1 MAANDGSK
9 VPASSSGKPPGKSPS
24 GSSSSKKADSSAK
37 ANPPSRKLRVLCLH
51 GLRTSAKIMQ
61 QQVELAQWALED
73 IVEFV
78 YMNAPFPATGKSDV
92 EKRFEPPYF
101 EWYQANQ
108 DYSEIYGLEEASVH
122 IIDFIKTRGPFDG
135 LMGFSQKLELVQ
147 SGFKPGCSCGHN
159 NVDVE
164 ASSLRGAVLAGALVG
179 LQEKG
184 LALPDV
190 PRFTFIVLIGGCR
203 SKALVLRPA
212 YFDPILTPSLHFIG
226 EKDFMKEGGELLIT
240 SFKDATVIHH
250 PHGHL
255 IPRLG
260 DEELKTCRAYFQK
273 YFDLKFSPKS

>member
-1 MAANDGSK
+1 MAANAGSK
-9 VPASSSGKPPGKSPS
+9 VPASSSVKLPGKMLS
-24 GSSSSKKADSSAK
+24 GSSSTKKAEASGE
-37 ANPPSRKLRVLCLH
+37 ANLPSRKLRVMCLH
-51 GLRTSAKIMQ
+51 GFRTSAKIMQ
-61 QQVELAQWALED
+61 QQVELAQWALDD

-92 EKRFEPPYF
+92 EKKFEAPFF

-108 DYSEIYGLEEASVH
+108 DYSEIYGLEEASVQ
-122 IIDFIKTRGPFDG
+122 IIEFIKTRGPFDG
-135 LMGFSQKLELVQ
+135 LLGFSQ
-147 SGFKPGCSCGHN
+147 
-159 NVDVE
+159 
-164 ASSLRGAVLAGALVG
+164 GAVLAGALVG

-226 EKDFMKEGGELLIT
+226 EKDFMKEGGELLVT

-260 DEELKTCRAYFQK
+260 DEEVNSCRAFFQK
-273 YFDLKFSPKS
+273 YFGLKFSP

>member
-135 LMGFSQKLELVQ
+135 LMGFSQ
-147 SGFKPGCSCGHN
+147 
-159 NVDVE
+159 
-164 ASSLRGAVLAGALVG
+164 GAVLAGALVG

-273 YFDLKFSPKS
+273 FFDLKFSPKS